1 MNIGAYGIL
10 IIFGAFVLLMILN
23 PKLSCF
29 GKRIKSPLYPLLRKR
44 TQAARKP
51 PPTEDYGFDLGGSKG
66 TAAPRTRARTAEG
79 KGERVENYGFNLQN
93 PEHKSPSA
101 DSADRLKQE
110 GTD

>member
-44 TQAARKP
+44 TLAARKP
-51 PPTEDYGFDLGGSKG
+51 PPTEDYGF
-66 TAAPRTRARTAEG
+66 
-79 KGERVENYGFNLQN
+79 NLQS
-93 PEHKSPSA
+93 PEKDIPSPETA
-101 DSADRLKQE
+101 GRPDTE
-110 GTD
+110 GRD